1 MVTMVNPV
9 ESFVRDHYVISNATM
24 EKLKFFN
31 EQYQIALNGIS
42 DLCESWRNKMYESLN
57 DLLGY
62 KTALL
67 STSESETFI
76 NEYYMRFK
84 SEYPEIDNA
93 MVLMLEQI
101 ELIIDDTLALMMD
114 SEPIL
119 KWTLN

>member
-9 ESFVRDHYVISNATM
+9 ESFVREHYVISNSTM